1 MANVITIPQYDI
13 WMNPALSETIFD
25 MTGPYGVKS
34 TLDIEE
40 NNDTVFLFHDMR
52 LNLVDQSG
60 GGSFSRAFSA
70 ETVLLH
76 VKRSRG
82 NLPVNVPDT

>member
-1 MANVITIPQYDI
+1 
-13 WMNPALSETIFD
+13 MNPALSETIFD

-60 GGSFSRAFSA
+60 GGSFGRAFSA
-70 ETVLLH
+70 ETVLLY

-82 NLPVNVPDT
+82 NLPVNVPDTQAFEAFDEIVG